1 LIAAKAAEDGMR
13 GIGIVLALGLAGC
26 GGITDYPWEGPTG
39 GGKGLP
45 VVAMQSS
52 RDVVVP
58 PGRGKPLALAVRA
71 FVPGAEGWQEVTGA
85 RCRVTGGE
93 FFGAELVAPARLVV
107 PDLGPD
113 APVLRA
119 ECTGAGTAG
128 AAAVAPAFGWPEEGR
143 PAAVHRIW
151 WGGGWW
157 RGFQKTGP
165 MRYPDLAV
173 GMRQAAPG

>member
-1 LIAAKAAEDGMR
+1 MR
-13 GIGIVLALGLAGC
+13 WTWIVLAFGLAGC
-26 GGITDYPWEGPTG
+26 GGITDYPWEDATG
-39 GGKGLP
+39 SGKGLP

-58 PGRGKPLALAVRA
+58 PGRGRPLALAVRA
-71 FVPGAEGWQEVTGA
+71 FVPGPEGWQEVAGA
-85 RCRVTGGE
+85 RCRVVGDE
-93 FFGAELVAPARLVV
+93 FFRAELTTPARLII

-119 ECTGAGTAG
+119 DCTGDG
-128 AAAVAPAFGWPEEGR
+128 ASGASAVAPVFGWPEDGR

-157 RGFQKTGP
+157 WGFQKTGP
-165 MRYPDLAV
+165 MHYPDLAI
-173 GMRQAAPG
+173 GMRLEARP

>member
-1 LIAAKAAEDGMR
+1 MR

-26 GGITDYPWEGPTG
+26 GGITDYPWEGPIG
-39 GGKGLP
+39 GGKRLP

-93 FFGAELVAPARLVV
+93 FFRADLIAPARLIV

-119 ECTGAGTAG
+119 ECSGDGAAG
-128 AAAVAPAFGWPEEGR
+128 AAAVAPVFGWPEEGR

-157 RGFQKTGP
+157 WGFEKTGP
-165 MRYPDLAV
+165 MRYPDLSV
-173 GMRQAAPG
+173 GMRQQARG